1 MVAEQEYLA
10 HWTPPPRQERIFP
23 THLQHT
29 LGITVMKNTASNEAV
44 AEIEKGAEQ
53 VLGNSA
59 NKELLKYL
67 QYHSQRLALDYEWL
81 MASTDPS
88 SKILEIGGFPF
99 FLTCAVL
106 KQRRDLHVV
115 DKLTD
120 EALLFTQALDSE
132 VVGCDI
138 ETERLP
144 FPDNTFDEVLLNEVF
159 EHLRIDPIHTTEEI
173 RRVLRPNG
181 RLWLSTPNL
190 RSLKGIVNFLYKSES
205 WSVVGEGVHAQY
217 KQLRDSGCMG
227 HVREYTAKEVTD
239 FLRHT
244 GLKTEAVIFRG
255 EYATP
260 VAKTISMIFPS
271 LKPYFSI
278 IARK

>member
-1 MVAEQEYLA
+1 
-10 HWTPPPRQERIFP
+10 
-23 THLQHT
+23 
-29 LGITVMKNTASNEAV
+29 MKITASNEAV
-44 AEIEKGAEQ
+44 TAIKEAAEQ
-53 VLGNSA
+53 VLGDSTD
-59 NKELLKYL
+59 KELLMYL

-81 MASTDPS
+81 IAATDPS

-99 FLTCAVL
+99 FLTSAVL
-106 KQRRDLHVV
+106 KQGRDLHVV

-120 EALLFTQALDSE
+120 KALLFAQALDRE
-132 VVGCDI
+132 VVACDI

-159 EHLRIDPIHTTEEI
+159 EHLRLDPIHTIEEI

-190 RSLKGIVNFLYKSES
+190 RSLRGILNFLYKSEA
-205 WSVVGEGVHAQY
+205 WSVVGEGVYAQY
-217 KQLRDSGCMG
+217 KQLRDSGWMG

-239 FLRHT
+239 FLWHT
-244 GLKTEAVIFRG
+244 GFKTEAVIFRG
-255 EYATP
+255 KYSSSI
-260 VAKTISMIFPS
+260 AKTISTIFPS
-271 LKPYFSI
+271 LKPYFSV

>member
-1 MVAEQEYLA
+1 
-10 HWTPPPRQERIFP
+10 
-23 THLQHT
+23 
-29 LGITVMKNTASNEAV
+29 MKNTASNEGV
-44 AEIEKGAEQ
+44 TEIEKGAEL
-53 VLGNSA
+53 VLGDSA
-59 NKELLKYL
+59 NEELLMYL
-67 QYHSQRLALDYEWL
+67 RYHSQRLALDYEWL
-81 MASTDPS
+81 MAATNSS

-99 FLTCAVL
+99 FLTSAVL
-106 KQRRDLHVV
+106 KQGRDLHVV

-120 EALLFTQALDSE
+120 EALLYTQSLNTE

-159 EHLRIDPIHTTEEI
+159 EHLRIDPIHTVEEI

-190 RSLKGIVNFLYKSES
+190 RSLKGIVNFLYKSEA
-205 WSVVGEGVHAQY
+205 WSVVGEGVYAQY

-239 FLRHT
+239 FLGHT
-244 GLKTEAVIFRG
+244 GFKTEAVIFRG
-255 EYATP
+255 EYAAP
-260 VAKTISMIFPS
+260 IAKTISTIFPS
-271 LKPYFSI
+271 LRPYFSV

>member
-1 MVAEQEYLA
+1 
-10 HWTPPPRQERIFP
+10 
-23 THLQHT
+23 
-29 LGITVMKNTASNEAV
+29 MKIAASNEAV
-44 AEIEKGAEQ
+44 TEIEKGAEQ
-53 VLGNSA
+53 VLGDSA
-59 NKELLKYL
+59 NKELLMYL
-67 QYHSQRLALDYEWL
+67 KHHAQRLALDYEWL
-81 MASTDPS
+81 MAATDPS

-99 FLTCAVL
+99 FLSSAVL
-106 KQRRDLHVV
+106 KQGRDLHVV

-120 EALLFTQALDSE
+120 EALLYALALDNE
-132 VVGCDI
+132 VVGCNI

-159 EHLRIDPIHTTEEI
+159 EHLRIDPIHTIEEI

-190 RSLKGIVNFLYKSES
+190 RSLRGIINFLYKSEA
-205 WSVVGEGVHAQY
+205 WSVVGEGVYAQY

-239 FLRHT
+239 FLGHT

-255 EYATP
+255 EYSTAI
-260 VAKTISMIFPS
+260 AKTISTIFPS

-278 IARK
+278 VARK